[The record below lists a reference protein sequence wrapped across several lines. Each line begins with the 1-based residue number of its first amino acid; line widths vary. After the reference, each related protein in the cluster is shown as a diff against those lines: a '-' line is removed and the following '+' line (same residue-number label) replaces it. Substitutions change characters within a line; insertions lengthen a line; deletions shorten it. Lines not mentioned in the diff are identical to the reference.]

1 MKKYVILLLII
12 FQLKS
17 FASQVPVGLTSN
29 NVFTW
34 SMWEN
39 DKGQLKHFLYLNNKS
54 QKEVK
59 IQIKLKKYKSVGT
72 GFEEIKADKEI
83 HKVFLPPNR
92 ITKIDYPINA
102 DKMSFMEFVE
112 DGKSIGLLS
121 FNMEEPQRSF
131 VDNKYKYY
139 TNAGTNGSKTGAWIR
154 IVNVYDPH
162 TELSIMSTIKN
173 ATDICFMKIVNSGG
187 TATQLPAQ
195 LDSLQASDKSI
206 LKFDQV
212 NNLYTVKLQGDF
224 GKEKY
229 VLFPVLIELLQNGK
243 RSADMG
249 NTIAVFKE

>member
-1 MKKYVILLLII
+1 MKKYIILSLII
-12 FQLKS
+12 FQLQS
-17 FASQVPVGLTSN
+17 YASQIALGLTSN

-34 SMWEN
+34 SIWEN
-39 DKGQLKHFLYLNNKS
+39 DKGQLKHFLYLNNKA

-59 IQIKLKKYKSVGT
+59 IQIKLKKYKNAGT

-92 ITKIDYPINA
+92 VTKIDYPVNI
-102 DKMSFMEFVE
+102 DKLCFMEFFE

-131 VDNKYKYY
+131 VDNKYRFY
-139 TNAGTNGSKTGAWIR
+139 TNAGISGAKVGAWMR

-162 TELSIMSTIKN
+162 TEVSIMSTIKSP
-173 ATDICFMKIVNSGG
+173 ADICFMKVNNSPEL
-187 TATQLPAQ
+187 TPQPTMQ
-195 LDSLQASDKSI
+195 LDSLQPFDKAI

-224 GKEKY
+224 GKEKS
-229 VLFPVLIELLQNGK
+229 VVFPILIECVQSGK
-243 RSADMG
+243 KSDMS
-249 NTIAVFKE
+249 NKIAVFKE